1 MDSKLILPV
10 EGHQLAEFIYS
21 LLGQRRTIE
30 KIFRNASELVTTK
43 CSIYFKSGRAI
54 TVFDQQSFVTLN
66 DLSNELTIGA
76 DLRLTYLVRFS
87 GANTPEKQ
95 DVRIE
100 LFSDYH
106 PRNFPGL
113 RRGRGEPLLK
123 FTIETTNLTWGEDIS
138 NHLNTALSHLLM
150 EDVFSQIGNF
160 VWKYTEAPFVALIGL
175 LLSSLL
181 ILSWAASG
189 VFDQTT
195 IDLKKRLSELTNDS
209 GLSLIDKKLDLL
221 LQRNYPEPLSTVFY
235 NVAHSPRA
243 YGLLASIAL
252 VVCSIW
258 LFRRFGQIR
267 IVACNRHTAA
277 QLEALS
283 KDARQHKMGGRGC
296 AICRSCCRCICS
308 PLRCAVVWNITFVRS
323 PCHTHPSR

>member
-30 KIFRNASELVTTK
+30 KIFRVKSLSVTHEQLINLVELVNQRVAQNASELVTTK

-252 VVCSIW
+252 VVCSI
-258 LFRRFGQIR
+258 LTASQI
-267 IVACNRHTAA
+267 
-277 QLEALS
+277 S
-283 KDARQHKMGGRGC
+283 
-296 AICRSCCRCICS
+296 S
-308 PLRCAVVWNITFVRS
+308 AVS
-323 PCHTHPSR
+323 